1 MKINYIERTAIVEKN
16 IEFTNTDAIALGC
29 ASEFIH
35 KLVENRKAHQAYDAL
50 PYDSSIRKEKGSRPE
65 VINVHDKHNWNTLMN
80 ELTMLDKFISKIAI
94 RPSDSNI
101 FSDEED

>member
-1 MKINYIERTAIVEKN
+1 MKINVTKNVAIVEKN

-35 KLVENRKAHQAYDAL
+35 KLVENRKAQQAWDKL
-50 PYDSSIRKEKGSRPE
+50 PYDGPERREVKRPE
-65 VINVHDKHNWNTLMN
+65 PINVHDKRNWDTLMN

>member
-1 MKINYIERTAIVEKN
+1 MEIENVKAEAIVEKN
-16 IEFTNTDAIALGC
+16 VSITTYDAIALGC

-35 KLVENRKAHQAYDAL
+35 TLVKNHKAIETYNSL
-50 PYDSSIRKEKGSRPE
+50 PYDAPERKKNACPESIDLRNKRN
-65 VINVHDKHNWNTLMN
+65 IDTLMN

-101 FSDEED
+101 FD